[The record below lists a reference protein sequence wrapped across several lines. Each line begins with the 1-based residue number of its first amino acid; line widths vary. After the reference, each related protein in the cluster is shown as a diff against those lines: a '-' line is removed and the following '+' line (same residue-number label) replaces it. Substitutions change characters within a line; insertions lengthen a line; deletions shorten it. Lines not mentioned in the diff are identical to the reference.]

1 MNISENPSPLQ
12 LIPWVNGQGVAYNP
26 ERVSCIIP
34 PQVIPGGQAFIEI
47 DCENAYYTYKAP
59 ASGLDLKEGKE
70 YIFTISLKDKNIE
83 LGQPTIAPWTQVL
96 QEGDAK

>member
-1 MNISENPSPLQ
+1 MNIAVNPSPLQ

-26 ERVSCIIP
+26 EGVSCIIP

-47 DCENAYYTYKAP
+47 DCGDAYYTYKAP

-70 YIFTISLKDKNIE
+70 YIFTISLKDSNLE
-83 LGQPTIAPWTQVL
+83 LGQPTINPWTQVP
-96 QEGDAK
+96 QEGDAE